1 MEDKDILNTVQLRM
15 NEFREKL
22 GLSPVE
28 VSWSRHGKGI
38 DIRVFMKKNG

>member
-1 MEDKDILNTVQLRM
+1 MEDKEILDIIQKRM
-15 NEFREKL
+15 NEFRSRL
-22 GLSPVE
+22 GLYPVE

>member
-1 MEDKDILNTVQLRM
+1 MEDKEILEVVQR
-15 NEFREKL
+15 NINDFRSRL

-38 DIRVFMKKNG
+38 DIRVFMKKDG